1 MSCAEFIEPIILCLL
16 GKSSKSETLEAL
28 LWQSSLIADKLFTI
42 KEHSLCCKVIEATL
56 EMLDSTAKKEGVQYP
71 SKNTLMLKLS
81 SSYLQLNKWQD
92 SIKAAQLCLRA
103 GIKQGSKLF
112 EMQSCI
118 ILANAYQRE
127 CSYVDAIFY
136 NSKMLDIGRQLTASE
151 KERVE
156 WCNQLECKIL
166 WNISA
171 CFNSINDF
179 DNALL
184 YAKEY
189 LGTVRYGSEENL
201 KSILSYT
208 AKLEC
213 LLGHYPEALY
223 MYELELAI
231 CKRFQDKKGKGKVYG
246 NIGLVYASMGN
257 EVLSRQYL
265 NQQFL
270 IAKTLEDSEV
280 LLDATNDQSESY
292 MKLGKLL
299 PAIESFKSLLKLA
312 REHNLWGVQCNA
324 YRNIGKIYQELGTLN
339 FARHFL
345 SEAMH
350 RAADLGLKDE
360 EIDAQ
365 MHLAQVL
372 QALGYHQK
380 ARKHFKEVVIYF
392 ETLVDKL
399 HHYDIAPCA
408 AIAEEL
414 HACCRDLKDVLV
426 KLGRYNE
433 ALEIAELNK
442 SRVYFKVMNRKNAK
456 SSEVVGEHMP
466 MTYQSIQ
473 SSLNYLPKDSIV
485 LYYSMSVD
493 GFHLWVMA
501 SERGTVKFVTQHC
514 FSSCPIETLVRD
526 CVRSI
531 SITNKGNRCCYDS
544 EYRRK
549 ILEQV
554 SKNNKV
560 MSASGNAFQRMGSDM
575 EYKVVQDGFKSQD
588 HTEDDIVELDSNC
601 ITPGTQAIQTKVEVC
616 PGASRNTNKS
626 AALEHESV
634 DLGQAVYFPDTS
646 KQLSSLM
653 GKSYTT
659 PDSGYESCLSPII
672 HSRGATECAGTTEAD
687 HAIRSDSV
695 SCSREADDVENDNST
710 IAKNSYEGLIEELS
724 IKLLGKVEHFVS
736 NLSDNTHLVFIP
748 DGILHMVPFNLLL
761 NKKKEPLHKRFLV
774 SVLPCLAA
782 ISKQNTPLMEIST
795 SVAIGNSSL
804 RDAMLR
810 NINGDVLPQ
819 ESDNSKEE
827 LNLVSRI
834 LGVRAISGKEA
845 TKDAFL
851 RVLPSADIAYIT
863 SIGSISEKYILLTP
877 NTHRECTVAENASY
891 IVDMNDIAYLEL
903 KARLVILSGCNQC
916 PHGLSDMDTFN
927 LDLATGFIGAGA
939 VAVVVFL
946 HSVPHKAQLYIVHRL
961 FKLLEK
967 VRFSNSPVHLF
978 KAISVV
984 FDMQSIA

>member
-1 MSCAEFIEPIILCLL
+1 M
-16 GKSSKSETLEAL
+16 
-28 LWQSSLIADKLFTI
+28 
-42 KEHSLCCKVIEATL
+42 KEHSLCCQLIEATL
-56 EMLDSTAKKEGVQYP
+56 EMLDSTSKTEGVQYP

-92 SIKAAQLCLRA
+92 SIKTAQLCLKA
-103 GIKQGSKLF
+103 GIKQGSKLL
-112 EMQSCI
+112 EVQSCI

-127 CSYVDAIFY
+127 CSYVEAISY

-151 KERVE
+151 KGQIE

-171 CFNSINDF
+171 CFISINDF
-179 DNALL
+179 ENALA

-189 LGTVRYGSEENL
+189 LDTVRYGSEENL
-201 KSILSYT
+201 KGILSYT

-270 IAKTLEDSEV
+270 IAKSLEDSEV

-292 MKLGKLL
+292 MRVGKLL

-324 YRNIGKIYQELGTLN
+324 YRNIGKIYQTLGTLN

-372 QALGYHQK
+372 QALGYHHK

-408 AIAEEL
+408 TIVEKL
-414 HACCRDLKDVLV
+414 NACCRDLKDILV
-426 KLGRYNE
+426 KVRRYSE

-442 SRVYFKVMNRKNAK
+442 SRVYFKVVNREHAK
-456 SSEVVGEHMP
+456 SSLVVGEHMP
-466 MTYQSIQ
+466 LTYQSIQ
-473 SSLNYLPKDSIV
+473 TSLNYLPRDSIV
-485 LYYSMSVD
+485 FYYAMSAD
-493 GFHLWVMA
+493 GFHLWLMA
-501 SERGTVKFVTQHC
+501 PERGTLKFVTQHC

-531 SITNKGNRCCYDS
+531 SVTNKGNRCCYDS
-544 EYRRK
+544 EYRKK
-549 ILEQV
+549 ILQQT
-554 SKNNKV
+554 NNT
-560 MSASGNAFQRMGSDM
+560 MGISRGAFKGMGSDM
-575 EYKVVQDGFKSQD
+575 ENKVQDGLKSQD
-588 HTEDDIVELDSNC
+588 HTEEDIVELDSNC
-601 ITPGTQAIQTKVEVC
+601 ITPATQAIQRKVEVR
-616 PGASRNTNKS
+616 PGALQNTNKS
-626 AALEHESV
+626 SGLEHENV
-634 DLGQAVYFPDTS
+634 DLGQTVDFPTTA
-646 KQLSSLM
+646 KNFSSLR
-653 GKSYTT
+653 GKSYST
-659 PDSGYESCLSPII
+659 PDSGYESCLSPVI
-672 HSRGATECAGTTEAD
+672 HSRGATEYAGTTEAD
-687 HAIRSDSV
+687 HTLRSDST
-695 SCSREADDVENDNST
+695 SCSKEADDVENDDNA

-724 IKLLGKVEHFVS
+724 MKLLGKVEHFVS
-736 NLSDNTHLVFIP
+736 NLSENTHLIFIP
-748 DGILHMVPFNLLL
+748 DGILHMVPFHLLL
-761 NKKKEPLHKRFLV
+761 NKKKEPLHRRFLV

-782 ISKQNTPLMEIST
+782 ISKQNAPLMEIST
-795 SVAIGNSSL
+795 SVAIGNSTL
-804 RDAMLR
+804 HDAMLT

-819 ESDNSKEE
+819 ESDSSKEE
-827 LNLVSRI
+827 LSLVSRI

-851 RVLPSADIAYIT
+851 SLLPSADIAYIT
-863 SIGSISEKYILLTP
+863 SIGSISDRYILLTP
-877 NTHRECTVAENASY
+877 NTHRECSIAENASY

-927 LDLATGFIGAGA
+927 LDLATGFIGAGVA
-939 VAVVVFL
+939 AVVVFL
-946 HSVPHKAQLYIVHRL
+946 HSLPHKAQLCIVHRL
-961 FKLLEK
+961 FKLLEM
-967 VRFSNSPVHLF
+967 VSFSISLVQLF
-978 KAISVV
+978 KAISVF
-984 FDMQSIA
+984 FDMHSIS